1 VAVAAS
7 LDMPPGDSG
16 AARPDSAERVAW
28 DAAPPPGDGD
38 NETASGASVAGSR
51 ADGHASRT
59 DAAVRLDAR
68 AGAGDDAPEDPA
80 DLTGESG
87 AGPDDGKAADDP
99 AVAAEEAAHADDPE
113 ETSGFQQAVDKI
125 HAGISSGVEASA
137 KRVDSFF
144 ADDRFYTDA
153 TASYLRVSGQTTFE
167 SGEDDRSQARVRL
180 RLDLPGTRERL
191 RVFVEG
197 GDPDQVEDNV
207 SDSIPEALD
216 DNDYNI
222 GLETQIPNTEKW
234 DLRPAIGVK
243 ASGSPDP
250 FVRLRAIRYERLDDW
265 LLRFAT
271 GVSEFVDDGTEVG
284 ARVDFDRKLDPDW
297 LFRST
302 TRGEYRDS
310 KDRIEAL
317 QQFSLLQKI
326 NDRVGFAYDAGVRA
340 DDDPDWEVDQYFTQV
355 RARFRAYRK
364 WLFLE
369 LQPQLVFREEDD
381 YDPSFLFSLRLDVVF
396 GERYADGR
404 RQVPAP
410 ASFRDAPA
418 SYLPGP

>member
-1 VAVAAS
+1 
-7 LDMPPGDSG
+7 M
-16 AARPDSAERVAW
+16 
-28 DAAPPPGDGD
+28 
-38 NETASGASVAGSR
+38 
-51 ADGHASRT
+51 
-59 DAAVRLDAR
+59 
-68 AGAGDDAPEDPA
+68 
-80 DLTGESG
+80 
-87 AGPDDGKAADDP
+87 
-99 AVAAEEAAHADDPE
+99 
-113 ETSGFQQAVDKI
+113 DKI
-125 HAGISSGVEASA
+125 HAGISEGVEASA

-167 SGEDDRSQARVRL
+167 HDEDDRSQARVRL

-191 RVFVEG
+191 RLFVEG
-197 GDPDQVEDNV
+197 GDPDDVEATI

-250 FVRLRAIRYERLDDW
+250 FARIRAIRYERLDGW

-284 ARVDFDRKLDPDW
+284 ARVDFDRKINPDW

-317 QQFSLLQKI
+317 QQFSLFQKY
-326 NDRVGFAYDAGVRA
+326 NDRVGFAYDVGVRA

-355 RARFRAYRK
+355 RARFRVYRK
-364 WLFLE
+364 WLFTE
-369 LQPQLVFREEDD
+369 LRPQVVFREEDD
-381 YDPSFLFSLRLDVVF
+381 YDPSFLFSVRLDVIF
-396 GERYADGR
+396 GERYTEGGPPA
-404 RQVPAP
+404 PAP
-410 ASFRDAPA
+410 ASSPDAPA
-418 SYLPGP
+418 FYLPGP

>member
-1 VAVAAS
+1 MDAGSTGVAVPRDGAQTDERRGQDNPADQFTEGAVSAS
-7 LDMPPGDSG
+7 LGQDDERVSRRRPPGEGFEAG
-16 AARPDSAERVAW
+16 AAAEEVAGRPGEVGVADEPS
-28 DAAPPPGDGD
+28 DAGAT
-38 NETASGASVAGSR
+38 ETA
-51 ADGHASRT
+51 DET
-59 DAAVRLDAR
+59 
-68 AGAGDDAPEDPA
+68 
-80 DLTGESG
+80 
-87 AGPDDGKAADDP
+87 DP
-99 AVAAEEAAHADDPE
+99 AVAAEESAHADDPE
-113 ETSGFQQAVDKI
+113 ETNGFQRTMDKI
-125 HAGISSGVEASA
+125 HAGISEGVEASA

-167 SGEDDRSQARVRL
+167 HDEDDRSQARVRL

-191 RVFVEG
+191 RLFVEG
-197 GDPDQVEDNV
+197 GDPDDVEATI

-250 FVRLRAIRYERLDDW
+250 FARIRAIRYERLDGW

-284 ARVDFDRKLDPDW
+284 ARVDFDRKINPDW

-317 QQFSLLQKI
+317 QQFSLFQKY
-326 NDRVGFAYDAGVRA
+326 NDRVGFAYDVGVRA

-355 RARFRAYRK
+355 RARFRVYRTTTIRVSCS
-364 WLFLE
+364 
-369 LQPQLVFREEDD
+369 PC
-381 YDPSFLFSLRLDVVF
+381 
-396 GERYADGR
+396 
-404 RQVPAP
+404 
-410 ASFRDAPA
+410 AST
-418 SYLPGP
+418 